1 MNCLLAYEINE
12 RLRAAIPGTRTAATC
27 DALDKEAGR
36 VPNSSFTLL
45 GLGTSDSIA
54 DTYML
59 LAVPALST
67 SAFVAAQRPALC
79 GRARTCSPSL
89 KSESDRYSFADPT
102 VILNS
107 FFKKTPAL
115 GAPQE
120 GRAHGT
126 RLTPLWSPH
135 QQALRST
142 TPACRQ
148 TPPRVPNR
156 GPPSQLP
163 RRRWTSC
170 LIRASTGV
178 HSRRARWPLRS

>member
-1 MNCLLAYEINE
+1 MNCLLAYQ
-12 RLRAAIPGTRTAATC
+12 RTAASGDPRDAHGC
-27 DALDKEAGR
+27 DVRRPGDGSRA
-36 VPNSSFTLL
+36 NSSFTPCGPAASHQLL
-45 GLGTSDSIA
+45 NVC
-54 DTYML
+54 ML

-67 SAFVAAQRPALC
+67 SASVAAQRPALC

-135 QQALRST
+135 RQALRST

-148 TPPRVPNR
+148 TPPRVPHR

-170 LIRASTGV
+170 LIRASTGA